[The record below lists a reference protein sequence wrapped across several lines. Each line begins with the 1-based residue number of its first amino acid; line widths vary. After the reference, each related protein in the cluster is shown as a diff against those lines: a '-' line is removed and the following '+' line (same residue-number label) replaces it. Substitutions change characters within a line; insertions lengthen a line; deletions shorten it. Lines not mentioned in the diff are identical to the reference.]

1 MESSSA
7 SGEKTNPAALGASAP
22 NDAGLLDEVRSLWRE
37 LHGLA
42 HDQFALAALE
52 VKLAGVTLVRMVIAG
67 VMVAVLLVSCWLGL
81 VGAAVL
87 WLINEGTSPSI
98 AVLLA
103 VAVNLALAVVLCDRI
118 RQQSGNLQFPWTVRG
133 LRPTPPSLQDSEK
146 SRWPPPPDYAPGQ
159 RR

>member
-1 MESSSA
+1 MEASSVSV
-7 SGEKTNPAALGASAP
+7 EKPNPAALGDSAP
-22 NDAGLLDEVRSLWRE
+22 DNAGLLDEVRSLWRE

-52 VKLAGVTLVRMVIAG
+52 VKLAGVTLVRMVVAG

-87 WLINEGTSPSI
+87 WLVSEGTAPSI

-103 VAVNLALAVVLCDRI
+103 VAVNLALALILYDRI
-118 RQQSGNLQFPWTVRG
+118 QKQIGNLQFPWTVRG
-133 LRPTPPSLQDSEK
+133 LGPAPPSIQDSER
-146 SRWPPPPDYAPGQ
+146 SRWPPTADYASGQ